1 MFPIRDDAPRST
13 IPYINY
19 TLVFFN
25 VVVFLF
31 EWSLPS
37 RDLDSFLNQFGL
49 VPHRVGE
56 LFHGDETI
64 GAVAAFLPFVTSMF
78 LHANW
83 LHLGGNMLA
92 LWIFGDNIEDR
103 LGHFRYLLFYIV
115 SGLAAGALHVVLNQG
130 STIPTVGASGAIA
143 GVMGAFFLLFPT
155 ARVLTILPVG
165 IFFVWL
171 PAWVVLGYWF
181 VAQFLGG
188 ATTSLRHSQNVEGV
202 AFWAH
207 VGGFMA
213 GATMIKL
220 MPARAPRYSFI
231 DQDR

>member
-13 IPYINY
+13 TPYINY

-25 VVVFLF
+25 VAVFLF

-37 RDLDSFLNQFGL
+37 RDLDTFLNQFGL
-49 VPHRVGE
+49 VPARVDGF
-56 LFHGDETI
+56 FHG
-64 GAVAAFLPFVTSMF
+64 GAGVGVLAALLPFVTTMF

-83 LHLGGNMLA
+83 LHLGGNMMA

-103 LGHFRYLLFYIV
+103 LGHFRDLIFYFV
-115 SGLAAGALHVVLNQG
+115 SGLAAGGLQVALNQG

-155 ARVLTILPVG
+155 ARVLTILPFG

-181 VAQFLGG
+181 VAQFLSG
-188 ATTSLRHSQNVEGV
+188 AATSLHHSQDVGGV

-220 MPARAPRYSFI
+220 LPARAPRYSFI
-231 DQDR
+231 DHEP